1 MTADKQ
7 TYSLLTP
14 DITNTR
20 QQIIIRARSHKNT
33 QIIISAVIIQIYH
46 GKSGVVLSTS
56 MRAQLPDIIKS
67 QIMGYTMY
75 LSHCHHL
82 DTSNQIKPDTTI

>member
-33 QIIISAVIIQIYH
+33 PMIISIVIIPIYH
-46 GKSGVVLSTS
+46 GKSGVILLTS
-56 MRAQLPDIIKS
+56 MRAQLPDAIKS
-67 QIMGYTMY
+67 QIM
-75 LSHCHHL
+75 
-82 DTSNQIKPDTTI
+82 

>member
-20 QQIIIRARSHKNT
+20 QQIIMRA
-33 QIIISAVIIQIYH
+33 QIIISIVIIQIYH
-46 GKSGVVLSTS
+46 EKSGVILFTS
-56 MRAQLPDIIKS
+56 MREQLPDVIKS
-67 QIMGYTMY
+67 QIM
-75 LSHCHHL
+75 
-82 DTSNQIKPDTTI
+82 